1 MGIGRLC
8 KLFGKTR
15 QAFYK
20 RQEYFEEQYQIE
32 VIVLEMI
39 ALLRRELPGLG
50 TRKLY

>member
-20 RQEYFEEQYQIE
+20 RQEYLKNNIR
-32 VIVLEMI
+32 L
-39 ALLRRELPGLG
+39 
-50 TRKLY
+50 K